1 MRTDK
6 EMNILFEQCKA
17 DLNALNIEYKSIE
30 KFSLKRLAANVYG
43 YTDCIVTG
51 GITRYEI
58 TISNLFMDK
67 RVSENAVKGILF
79 HELLHTV
86 DGCVNH
92 DGKWNTLAKMV
103 EAKFPGCPILQS
115 GNNSGIPFEV
125 FQENY
130 YKGKAKY
137 LLRCNK
143 CGEMFFYRKLTNGIL
158 HHKDMT
164 CNCGGKFEEVE
175 IIGDISTEDM
185 QNLKEYKVTFK
196 RNR

>member
-1 MRTDK
+1 MRTHEK
-6 EMNILFEQCKA
+6 MLGVFEQCKA
-17 DLNALNIEYKSIE
+17 ALDDMNIEWRNVENLIV
-30 KFSLKRLAANVYG
+30 KRLAANVYG
-43 YTDCIVTG
+43 YTDLITAN

-58 TISNLFMDK
+58 TIYNLFMDE

-86 DGCVNH
+86 DGCENH
-92 DGKWNTLAKMV
+92 DGKWNVLAKMV
-103 EAKFPGCPILQS
+103 EAKFPGCPILEH
-115 GNNSGIPFEV
+115 GNNAGIPFEV
-125 FQENY
+125 FRDNF

-164 CNCGGKFEEVE
+164 CNCGGKFENVE
-175 IIGDISTEDM
+175 IIGDISPEDT
-185 QNLKEYKVTFK
+185 QNLKEHKVNIK